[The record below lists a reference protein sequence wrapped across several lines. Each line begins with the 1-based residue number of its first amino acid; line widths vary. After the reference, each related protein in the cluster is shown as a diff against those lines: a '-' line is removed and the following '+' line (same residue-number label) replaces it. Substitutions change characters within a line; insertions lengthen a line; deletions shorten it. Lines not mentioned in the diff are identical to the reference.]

1 MHFINPLNTPI
12 SKKMKKILTFVILVS
27 LALTA
32 TSQRSL
38 NKKLER
44 LDVYFEQALEDWDVP
59 GMAVAIVRDD

>member
-1 MHFINPLNTPI
+1 
-12 SKKMKKILTFVILVS
+12 MKKILTFVILVS